1 MSPSHSAD
9 TVSEGGGKPRRGHDA
24 AFSPKGQRVVRIS
37 ANSEEPTDRL
47 EPRDWLLE
55 CEGWRV
61 EEEDGRLI
69 GHVVAPVY
77 EPSARWDRP
86 RALAVR
92 SATAVV
98 EIPLSGIAR
107 ADTLDGRIVVE

>member
-1 MSPSHSAD
+1 M
-9 TVSEGGGKPRRGHDA
+9 PRRGHDA
-24 AFSPKGQRVVRIS
+24 AFSRQRQGVKGMS
-37 ANSEEPTDRL
+37 ARFEGPDNGL

-61 EEEDGRLI
+61 EDEDGRLI
-69 GHVVAPVY
+69 GHVLTPVY

-92 SATAVV
+92 TAAAVV
-98 EIPLSGIAR
+98 EVPLSQIASV
-107 ADTLDGRIVVE
+107 DPDDSRIAIDDRRY

>member
-1 MSPSHSAD
+1 MSARF
-9 TVSEGGGKPRRGHDA
+9 EGPDNG
-24 AFSPKGQRVVRIS
+24 
-37 ANSEEPTDRL
+37 L

-61 EEEDGRLI
+61 EDEDGRLI
-69 GHVVAPVY
+69 GHVVTPVY

-86 RALAVR
+86 RALATR

-98 EIPLSGIAR
+98 EISLSQIAR
-107 ADTLDGRIVVE
+107 VKADAGRIVVK

>member
-1 MSPSHSAD
+1 MSARF
-9 TVSEGGGKPRRGHDA
+9 EGPDNG
-24 AFSPKGQRVVRIS
+24 
-37 ANSEEPTDRL
+37 L

-61 EEEDGRLI
+61 EDENGRLI

-86 RALAVR
+86 RALATR

-98 EIPLSGIAR
+98 EIPLLQIAQVK
-107 ADTLDGRIVVE
+107 AADGRIVVK

>member
-1 MSPSHSAD
+1 MD
-9 TVSEGGGKPRRGHDA
+9 
-24 AFSPKGQRVVRIS
+24 
-37 ANSEEPTDRL
+37 SEEPKNGL

-61 EEEDGRLI
+61 EDEHGRLI
-69 GHVVAPVY
+69 GQVVAPVY

-92 SATAVV
+92 GAAGEIEVAVTEIASV
-98 EIPLSGIAR
+98 EVAGQ
-107 ADTLDGRIVVE
+107 RIVCRSNSARP

>member
-1 MSPSHSAD
+1 VGTSTHFD
-9 TVSEGGGKPRRGHDA
+9 EGDSG
-24 AFSPKGQRVVRIS
+24 
-37 ANSEEPTDRL
+37 L

-61 EEEDGRLI
+61 EDEQGRLI

-86 RALAVR
+86 RALATR
-92 SATAVV
+92 SATDVV
-98 EIPLSGIAR
+98 EIPLLQIAR
-107 ADTLDGRIVVE
+107 VKAADGQIVVK

>member
-1 MSPSHSAD
+1 MSAPF
-9 TVSEGGGKPRRGHDA
+9 GGPDNG
-24 AFSPKGQRVVRIS
+24 
-37 ANSEEPTDRL
+37 L

-61 EEEDGRLI
+61 EDENGRLI
-69 GHVVAPVY
+69 GHVAAPVY

-92 SATAVV
+92 GPAGDAEVALVAVARVDV
-98 EIPLSGIAR
+98 EG
-107 ADTLDGRIVVE
+107 GRIVVE

>member
-1 MSPSHSAD
+1 MD
-9 TVSEGGGKPRRGHDA
+9 
-24 AFSPKGQRVVRIS
+24 
-37 ANSEEPTDRL
+37 SEEPDNVL

-61 EEEDGRLI
+61 EDENGRLI

-92 SATAVV
+92 GATGVA
-98 EIPLSGIAR
+98 EIPLSQIAR
-107 ADTLDGRIVVE
+107 VDTAGGRIVVE